1 MFNLNWKFGAIVSQQ
16 EDDDEEEDDDEKFSA
31 RFRDFP
37 KSIIPEPDGI
47 STRSKR
53 LYVHLG
59 EILLINAV

>member
-16 EDDDEEEDDDEKFSA
+16 EDEDDEKFSA

>member
-1 MFNLNWKFGAIVSQQ
+1 MFNLNWKFGVIVSQQ
-16 EDDDEEEDDDEKFSA
+16 EEQEEEDEKFSA

-53 LYVHLG
+53 IYVHLG